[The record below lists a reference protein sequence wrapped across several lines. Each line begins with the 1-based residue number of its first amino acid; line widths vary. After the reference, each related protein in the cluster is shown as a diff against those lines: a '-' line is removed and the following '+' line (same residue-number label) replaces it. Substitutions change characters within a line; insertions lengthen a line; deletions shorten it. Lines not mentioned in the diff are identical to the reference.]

1 MESMQRRQFIV
12 GSLAVSA
19 GALLP
24 VTIPEW
30 THARPHARMQARGHK
45 LRVTRRVV
53 HRFRDVASLVG
64 PYTESAAFRQRVTQD
79 APEVIAARFYRGLA
93 LREVSPAEVASL
105 ADIGRYYGWKR
116 AALNLMQSSEFRA
129 PRWPLGIKK
138 VPQGPRQRSRHIA
151 VGLQRAAQVQRCW
164 YAFFGRLPNQLE
176 LGQTVEWLA
185 EIGTVRQLETVVPLV
200 SETVP
205 SASSGEGGM
214 PMFGKGGGLA
224 VAVDLPVWVNESG
237 QQIRS
242 TTPPP
247 GSGWAILSDPTGP
260 FAPISTTAV
269 AEPTVFSVGDTSLPA
284 ASVALG
290 DSSLPA
296 SLEEAI
302 VATTVDETVS
312 DTTEPSTS
320 GPTMDEAI
328 AAIAAAISQ
337 AVNIEFSQGW
347 VIAVALAGALT
358 LAESGALVAAVGLM
372 AIAEGIA
379 TGTIAVSIAG
389 GFVTLTGLAM
399 IAIGVLAGYIT
410 LAYIPPTRPSDP
422 PGPAP
427 SPPGGDPT
435 GTPTSAPPSDPA
447 PAPGVAP
454 PGTTMDLTLTV
465 TPTEADP
472 APAEAP
478 TDPSP
483 TPSDPTPSDPGTAS
497 PSDSGPAAGP
507 GPTSGE
513 SGGTSGATGPSGD
526 TSSGDGGGGGGGGGG
541 GKIICTELYRQG
553 LLDEA
558 TYRADQAFGA
568 TMDPLVMRG
577 YHLWAPTVVRLM
589 RRSRVVTMAVAAVAR
604 PWAREMACRMGV
616 RADGSLVGAWLMA
629 AGIPLCRA
637 LGGFTTHNEGAPGRG

>member
-1 MESMQRRQFIV
+1 VVRRFHD
-12 GSLAVSA
+12 VS
-19 GALLP
+19 
-24 VTIPEW
+24 
-30 THARPHARMQARGHK
+30 R
-45 LRVTRRVV
+45 
-53 HRFRDVASLVG
+53 LVG
-64 PYTESAAFRQRVTQD
+64 PYTKSAAFRQRVAQD

-93 LREVSPAEVASL
+93 LREGSPAEVASL
-105 ADIGRYYGWKR
+105 ADIGRYHGWKR
-116 AALNLMQSSEFRA
+116 AALNLMDSPEFTA
-129 PRWPLGIKK
+129 SRWPLGIKK
-138 VPQGPRQRSRHIA
+138 VPEGPRRRSPHIA

-185 EIGTVRQLETVVPLV
+185 EPGTVSQLETVVPLV

-214 PMFGKGGGLA
+214 VSLPMFGKRGGLA

-242 TTPPP
+242 ATPPP
-247 GSGWAILSDPTGP
+247 GPGWAILSDPTGP
-260 FAPISTTAV
+260 FAPISTT
-269 AEPTVFSVGDTSLPA
+269 VGDTSLPA
-284 ASVALG
+284 AGVALG

-302 VATTVDETVS
+302 AATTIDETVP
-312 DTTEPSTS
+312 DTTESPSP

-328 AAIAAAISQ
+328 AAIAAAIATQ
-337 AVNIEFSQGW
+337 ANIEFSNAF
-347 VIAVALAGALT
+347 VIAVALGAAFTAIGAGAGVST
-358 LAESGALVAAVGLM
+358 VGLM
-372 AIAEGIA
+372 TIAEGIA
-379 TGTIAVSIAG
+379 EGTIALAFVG
-389 GFVTLTGLAM
+389 GFVTITGLAM
-399 IAIGVLAGYIT
+399 IAIGVLAGYLVLT
-410 LAYIPPTRPSDP
+410 YIPQTRGIDP
-422 PGPAP
+422 PTA

-541 GKIICTELYRQG
+541 KIICTELYRQG

-577 YHLWAPTVVRLM
+577 YHLWAPTVVSLM
-589 RRSRVVTMAVAAVAR
+589 RRSRVVTMVVATVAR
-604 PWAREMACRMGV
+604 PWAREMACRMGA

-637 LGGFTTHNEGAPGRG
+637 LSLLAACDEGALAPDGW